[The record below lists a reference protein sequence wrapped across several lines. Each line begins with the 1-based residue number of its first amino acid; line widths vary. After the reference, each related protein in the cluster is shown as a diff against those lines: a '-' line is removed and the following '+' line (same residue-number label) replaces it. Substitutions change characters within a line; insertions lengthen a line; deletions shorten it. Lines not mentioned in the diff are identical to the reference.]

1 MKIDDSHHFLLITF
15 GVLALP
21 CYVSVLLWRDYKW
34 VRHVFHYSIVAV
46 LACVSYGLLM
56 QFAPDSFPVKLAIM
70 GSTLAGFF
78 CLWRVVF
85 GLGIQMLS
93 DLGVAAIALIILPV
107 MFTHNSELIA
117 LGLQNLIQASV
128 PSWVGYLILGFLLLL
143 TVSVVYISG
152 IQRLIKMVVVV
163 YVASSLLFIAVRLA
177 ILEGP
182 APDFAN
188 TDLNCF
194 DSTVLDRCP
203 LGLDDP
209 IATAAFIVF
218 VCFSLCVI
226 YRGYLC
232 RCFGFRP
239 REAMKKQPSQAR
251 VKVTKYGA
259 SKMHRSK
266 NNGTLDRVPE
276 GEQETEY
283 TLRRS
288 RGHEGEDDF

>member
-182 APDFAN
+182 APDVAN

-194 DSTVLDRCP
+194 DSTVLDRC
-203 LGLDDP
+203 L
-209 IATAAFIVF
+209 
-218 VCFSLCVI
+218 I

-288 RGHEGEDDF
+288 KGHEGEDDF